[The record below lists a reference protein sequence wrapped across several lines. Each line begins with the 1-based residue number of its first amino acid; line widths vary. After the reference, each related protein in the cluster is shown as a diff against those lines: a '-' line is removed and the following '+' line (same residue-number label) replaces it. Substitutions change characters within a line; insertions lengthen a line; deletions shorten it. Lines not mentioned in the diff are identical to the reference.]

1 MTQAPHRSWLSSLQ
15 LFLSAIDALPLI
27 PRIKL
32 CIATL
37 ASLGQHSFLLV
48 HSTQNCPCRDR
59 RTGNSPYPRVPICT
73 LPARPHSGNLLGSRS
88 AYHLYDPAAQLSR
101 VSQLLL
107 RTRGA
112 QRVKYPSTVCPRR
125 GHRSRRPNG
134 GTCVCSG
141 A

>member
-88 AYHLYDPAAQLSR
+88 AYHLYDPAVQLSR
-101 VSQLLL
+101 VSRLL
-107 RTRGA
+107 RTRGV
-112 QRVKYPSTVCPRR
+112 QRVKYLSTVRPRR
-125 GHRSRRPNG
+125 DHRSRPNG
-134 GTCVCSG
+134 GTCACSG